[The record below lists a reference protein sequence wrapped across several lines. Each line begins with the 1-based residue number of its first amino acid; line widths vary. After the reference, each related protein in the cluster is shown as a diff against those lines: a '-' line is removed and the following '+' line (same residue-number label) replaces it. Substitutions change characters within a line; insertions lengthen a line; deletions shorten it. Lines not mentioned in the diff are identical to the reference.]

1 MTRCPR
7 RGLRAVPEVIFARE
21 SISQVI
27 GEIKPLLEAHWQEI
41 AQYPDIPL
49 DPDYDQY
56 AHAEAAGQL
65 RIYTAR
71 ADRLVGYAIYIVAP
85 AWHYRQS
92 LQARQDILFLL
103 PKYRRGRT
111 GLKLIQFTEQQLQA
125 EGVQVVYQQF
135 KAWLD
140 FSSLLKQHQLTGS
153 VYARRL
159 N

>member
-1 MTRCPR
+1 MTRCLPHR
-7 RGLRAVPEVIFARE
+7 PPAVPEITFARE
-21 SISQVI
+21 SMSQVM
-27 GEIKPLLEAHWQEI
+27 GEIRPLLEAHWQEI
-41 AQYPDIPL
+41 AQFPDIPL
-49 DPDYDQY
+49 DPDYEQY
-56 AHAEAAGQL
+56 ARAEAAGQL
-65 RIYTAR
+65 RIYSAR
-71 ADRLVGYAIYIVAP
+71 AESLVGYAIYIVGP

-103 PKYRRGRT
+103 PEYRRGRT
-111 GLKLIQFTEQQLQA
+111 GLKLIQYTEEQLQA

-140 FSSLLKQHQLTGS
+140 FSPLLKRHLLTGS

>member
-1 MTRCPR
+1 MIR
-7 RGLRAVPEVIFARE
+7 FARE
-21 SISQVI
+21 SVAMVLE
-27 GEIKPLLEAHWQEI
+27 EIKPLLHAHWREI

-56 AHAEAAGQL
+56 AYAEAAGQL

-71 ADRLVGYAIYIVAP
+71 AERLVGYGIYLVAP

-103 PKYRRGRT
+103 PEYRQGRA
-111 GLKLIQFTEQQLQA
+111 GLKLIEYADAQLEA
-125 EGVQVVYQQF
+125 EGVQVIYQQL

-140 FSSLLKQHQLTGS
+140 FGPLLQRRGYELTGS
-153 VYARRL
+153 IYARRVR
-159 N
+159 